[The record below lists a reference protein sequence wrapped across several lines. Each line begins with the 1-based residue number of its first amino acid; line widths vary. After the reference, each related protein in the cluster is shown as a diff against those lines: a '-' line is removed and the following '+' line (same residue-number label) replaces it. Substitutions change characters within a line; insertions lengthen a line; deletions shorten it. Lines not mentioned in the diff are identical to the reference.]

1 MWLGWLIEQ
10 VLQDFFFFFFF
21 FRFKVETF
29 SIPAYPGMHAAEQQ

>member
-10 VLQDFFFFFFF
+10 VLQDFFFFFF
-21 FRFKVETF
+21 RFMVETF